1 MGYITKTVDVDI
13 DYDVDD
19 FSDDELIDELEDRGY
34 RVYQRGSKNQQ
45 MLLEALEADGY
56 EIRKPGTSRNEI
68 EDAFNKL
75 YDLYKDKNMSRLFE
89 KELKKTFRQYL
100 NVNTY

>member
-45 MLLEALEADGY
+45 SLLEALEADGY
-56 EIRKPGTSRNEI
+56 EIRKPGTSRSEI
-68 EDAFNKL
+68 EDTLNKL
-75 YDLYKDKNMSRLFE
+75 YDLYKDKNMSRLFD

-100 NVNTY
+100 NVNVY

>member
-1 MGYITKTVDVDI
+1 MAYITKTVDVDI

-34 RVYQRGSKNQQ
+34 RVYERNSKSQQ
-45 MLLEALEADGY
+45 SLLEALEADGY
-56 EIRKPGTSRNEI
+56 EIRKPGSSRSEVVDTLN
-68 EDAFNKL
+68 NL

-100 NVNTY
+100 NVNVY